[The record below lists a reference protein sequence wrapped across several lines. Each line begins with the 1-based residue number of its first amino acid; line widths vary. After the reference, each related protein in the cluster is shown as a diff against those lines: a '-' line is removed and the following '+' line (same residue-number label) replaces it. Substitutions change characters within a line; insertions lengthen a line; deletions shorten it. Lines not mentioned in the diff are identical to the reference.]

1 MGNYMNTRE
10 LAKYLGINEKK
21 VYSLIEEKGLPATK
35 VTGKWGFFKELVDQ
49 WLENSV
55 ENHPSV
61 LHKLKGFLM
70 VAGSNDPLLDFT
82 LGEME
87 RAGSGLFPFFCNT
100 GSLEGLSMLKERKV
114 HIAGSH
120 ILDEEEGEYNVPFVA
135 SHFAEFRTVVVNFAY
150 RQQGLILGRGNPLK
164 IKGIDDL
171 GKAGIRYINRQ
182 KGSGTRVLID
192 SCLKKV
198 GVDPS
203 KINGYEMEVST
214 HIDVGLRILNGE
226 ADAGAGIR
234 ATAQILGLDFIPLKE
249 ERFDLLI
256 PRDYF
261 FLDEVQQLMEVLK
274 SSQFRGEAARFGG
287 YDTRD
292 SGKVIYTC

>member
-1 MGNYMNTRE
+1 MDSYMNTSE

-35 VTGKWGFFKELVDQ
+35 VTGKWAFFKELVDN

-82 LGEME
+82 LGEM
-87 RAGSGLFPFFCNT
+87 AHSGIFPFFCNT
-100 GSLEGLSMLKERKV
+100 GSTDGLSMLRDRKI

-120 ILDEEEGEYNVPFVA
+120 ILDEEEGEYNIPMVA

-150 RQQGLILGRGNPLK
+150 RQQGLILKSGNPLK
-164 IKGIDDL
+164 IKRVEDL
-171 GKAGIRYINRQ
+171 VKPKVRYINRQ

-192 SCLKKV
+192 SYLNKARI
-198 GVDPS
+198 DSS
-203 KINGYEMEVST
+203 KINGYETEVST
-214 HIDVGLRILNGE
+214 HLDVGLRILRGE
-226 ADAGAGIR
+226 VDAGAGIR
-234 ATAQILGLDFIPLKE
+234 ATAHLLGLDFIPLKE
-249 ERFDLLI
+249 ERFDLLV

-261 FLDEVQQLMEVLK
+261 FLDEVQRLLEILK
-274 SSQFRGEAARFGG
+274 SGQFRNESARFSG

>member
-1 MGNYMNTRE
+1 MGSYMNTRE

-35 VTGKWGFFKELVDQ
+35 VTGKWGFFKELVDH

-70 VAGSNDPLLDFT
+70 VAGSNDPLLDFA

-87 RAGSGLFPFFCNT
+87 HSGLFPFFCNT
-100 GSLEGLSMLKERKV
+100 GSTDGLSMLRDRKI
-114 HIAGSH
+114 HIASSH
-120 ILDEEEGEYNVPFVA
+120 ILDEEAGEYNIPMVA

-150 RQQGLILGRGNPLK
+150 RQQGLILKSGNPLK
-164 IKGIDDL
+164 IKGVEDL
-171 GKAGIRYINRQ
+171 SKTKVRYINRQ

-192 SCLKKV
+192 SFLNKTGIDSSNIK
-198 GVDPS
+198 
-203 KINGYEMEVST
+203 GYETEVST
-214 HIDVGLRILNGE
+214 HLDVGLRILRGE

-234 ATAQILGLDFIPLKE
+234 ATAHLLGLDFIPLKE

-261 FLDEVQQLMEVLK
+261 FMDEVQRLIEILN
-274 SSQFRGEAARFGG
+274 SGQFRSESARFGG

>member
-1 MGNYMNTRE
+1 MGSYMNTRE

-35 VTGKWGFFKELVDQ
+35 VTGKWGFFKELVDH

-55 ENHPSV
+55 ENHPSI

-82 LGEME
+82 LGEM
-87 RAGSGLFPFFCNT
+87 GHSGLFPFFCNT
-100 GSLEGLSMLKERKV
+100 GSTDGLSMLRDRMI

-120 ILDEEEGEYNVPFVA
+120 ILDEEEGEYNIPLVA

-150 RQQGLILGRGNPLK
+150 RQQGLILKSGNPLK
-164 IKGIDDL
+164 INRVEDL
-171 GKAGIRYINRQ
+171 VKPKVRYINRQ

-192 SCLKKV
+192 SYLNKA
-198 GVDPS
+198 GIDGS
-203 KINGYEMEVST
+203 KINGYETEVST
-214 HIDVGLRILNGE
+214 HLDVGLRILRGE

-234 ATAQILGLDFIPLKE
+234 ATAHLLGLDFIPLKE

-261 FLDEVQQLMEVLK
+261 FLEEVQRLMEILK
-274 SSQFRGEAARFGG
+274 SGQFRNESARFGG